1 MDVATLTKMQA
12 ESAQER
18 IKHETQQVTML
29 KTKLQFT
36 IDDRHP
42 LPKEWLR
49 ELLKIGDPFTITDLK
64 TGEVLQR
71 RDAHD
76 NIASNVVQAD

>member
-29 KTKLQFT
+29 KTNLRFT